1 MIPPL
6 FTQYDDD
13 LGNRLNVGRP
23 ADDFAT
29 YGAAVTKSIA
39 GVVSAHGTAE
49 DPTAYAEKLAHRLFP
64 YVPKITD
71 AGAQPKTKEK
81 VT

>member
-1 MIPPL
+1 
-6 FTQYDDD
+6 
-13 LGNRLNVGRP
+13 
-23 ADDFAT
+23 
-29 YGAAVTKSIA
+29 VTKSIA
-39 GVVSAHGTAE
+39 AVVSAYGTAE
-49 DPTAYAEKLAHRLFP
+49 DPTAYVEKLAHRLFP